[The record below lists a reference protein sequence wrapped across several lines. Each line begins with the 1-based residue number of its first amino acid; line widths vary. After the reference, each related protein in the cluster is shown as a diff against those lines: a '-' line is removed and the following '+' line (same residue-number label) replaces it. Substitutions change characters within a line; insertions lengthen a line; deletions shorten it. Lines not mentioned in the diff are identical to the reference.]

1 MLGRLILFLL
11 QAIIAW
17 FAAPRI
23 ASYIHLGC
31 YLDHFIIAIICAI
44 IVFLVGV
51 VCALVLRDIG
61 QPGGPTLT
69 WSLVFA
75 LIAAAIAIWGPQLLP
90 AIARIPDHA
99 LILAGALLG
108 YHARR

>member
-1 MLGRLILFLL
+1 MLSRLILLLL

-17 FAAPRI
+17 FAAPKI
-23 ASYIHLGC
+23 ASYIHLGAP
-31 YLDHFIIAIICAI
+31 LDHFIFAIICAI

-51 VCALVLRDIG
+51 IGALVLRDIG

-69 WSLVFA
+69 WSLILA
-75 LIAAAIAIWGPQLLP
+75 LIAAAVAIWGPQLLP
-90 AIARIPDHA
+90 AISRIPDNA
-99 LILAGALLG
+99 LILAGAIIG